1 MIEVPTDLQVNQ
13 PTVNVLGNTF
23 ISIEN
28 YKSILEYDINLI
40 KIKTKLNTIKIS
52 GDELYLKYITDTEI
66 GVKGIIYSVE
76 YTS

>member
-13 PTVNVLGNTF
+13 PSVTILSNSF

-40 KIKTKLNTIKIS
+40 KIKTKINTIKIS
-52 GDELYLKYITDTEI
+52 GDKMYLKYITDTEI
-66 GVKGIIYSVE
+66 GIKGIIYSVE
-76 YTS
+76 YTT

>member
-13 PTVNVLGNTF
+13 PSVTILSNSF

-40 KIKTKLNTIKIS
+40 KIKTKINTIKVS
-52 GDELYLKYITDTEI
+52 GDKMYLKYITDTEI
-66 GVKGIIYSVE
+66 GIKGIIYSVE
-76 YTS
+76 YTT

>member
-13 PTVNVLGNTF
+13 PSVTILSNSF

-40 KIKTKLNTIKIS
+40 KIKTKTSTIKVS
-52 GDELYLKYITDTEI
+52 GDKMYLKYITDTEI
-66 GVKGIIYSVE
+66 GIKGIIYSVE
-76 YTS
+76 YTT

>member
-13 PTVNVLGNTF
+13 PSVTILSNSF

-40 KIKTKLNTIKIS
+40 KIKTKINTIKI
-52 GDELYLKYITDTEI
+52 LAIITLSI
-66 GVKGIIYSVE
+66 FVKMM
-76 YTS
+76 

>member
-13 PTVNVLGNTF
+13 PSITILSNSF

-40 KIKTKLNTIKIS
+40 KIKTKINTIKIS
-52 GDELYLKYITDTEI
+52 GDKMYLKYITDTEI
-66 GVKGIIYSVE
+66 GIKGIIYSVE
-76 YTS
+76 YTT

>member
-13 PTVNVLGNTF
+13 PTVNILGNTF
-23 ISIEN
+23 IGIEN
-28 YKSILEYDINLI
+28 YISILEYDINLI
-40 KIKTKLNTIKIS
+40 KIKTKINTIKIC
-52 GDELYLKYITDTEI
+52 GDKLYLKYITDMEI

>member
-13 PTVNVLGNTF
+13 PSVTILSNSF

-40 KIKTKLNTIKIS
+40 KIKTKTNTIKVS
-52 GDELYLKYITDTEI
+52 GDKMYLKYITDTEI
-66 GVKGIIYSVE
+66 GIKGIIYSVE
-76 YTS
+76 YTT

>member
-13 PTVNVLGNTF
+13 PSVTILSNSF

-40 KIKTKLNTIKIS
+40 KIKTKINTIKIS
-52 GDELYLKYITDTEI
+52 GDKMYLKYITDTEI
-66 GVKGIIYSVE
+66 GIKVIIYSVE
-76 YTS
+76 YTT

>member
-13 PTVNVLGNTF
+13 PSVTILSNSF

-52 GDELYLKYITDTEI
+52 GDKMYLKYITDTEI
-66 GVKGIIYSVE
+66 GIKGIIYSVE
-76 YTS
+76 YTT